1 MCTKNTASCTYV
13 TPSKNKNLKVEQRG
27 PAAFL
32 LSTNLSFTVPVM
44 DWQKKKHAPFWQHK
58 QTFTNIKDLHSL
70 PMKNGVGFCARRNP
84 GRAPVHKHPTHRHS
98 GVQLPVHPRR
108 CTSCQSP
115 PGIEGTGSGN
125 AQFKSPVG
133 TGHGCEALLL
143 TEGSCFD
150 AYWISQSHTGF
161 PSHCKLLTDGGD
173 GGV

>member
-1 MCTKNTASCTYV
+1 MHLRNTKQKQKPESWTERTCC
-13 TPSKNKNLKVEQRG
+13 
-27 PAAFL
+27 
-32 LSTNLSFTVPVM
+32 LSFIYKPVLHSASNGLT
-44 DWQKKKHAPFWQHK
+44 KKKHAPFWQHK
-58 QTFTNIKDLHSL
+58 QTFTNIKDLRSL